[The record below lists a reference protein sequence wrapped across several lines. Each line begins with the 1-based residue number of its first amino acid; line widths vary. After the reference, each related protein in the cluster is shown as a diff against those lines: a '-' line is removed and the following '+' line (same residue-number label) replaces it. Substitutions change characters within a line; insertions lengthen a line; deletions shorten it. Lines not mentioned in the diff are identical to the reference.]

1 MMRLKSREKW
11 VPGGFQVLHLE
22 AGQKEPFSG
31 SFSEAVRF
39 EVNFRGKNP
48 GICAKN
54 GWSSNVEEVEL
65 FVEDYNAR
73 RCVAGGWL
81 NFVALDVESP
91 EISNLRSQIS
101 EQPAQKKSW
110 SSLAA
115 GVSRV
120 ADGARLLVD
129 WLGDGQAPVSVEIA
143 ERRAAVCAGCPRND
157 GGGWEA
163 DFTAPIAGKNR
174 PQKAVR
180 HDLGVRAALG
190 GRVAGGSA
198 GGFSPGA
205 EGVRERAA

>member
-11 VPGGFQVLHLE
+11 VPGGFQVLHPE

-81 NFVALDVESP
+81 NFVALDVAPDVPRDYMPLQS
-91 EISNLRSQIS
+91 
-101 EQPAQKKSW
+101 QKKSW

-129 WLGDGQAPVSVEIA
+129 WLGDGQAAGSVEMA
-143 ERRAAVCAGCPRND
+143 ERR
-157 GGGWEA
+157 GGG
-163 DFTAPIAGKNR
+163 G
-174 PQKAVR
+174 
-180 HDLGVRAALG
+180 
-190 GRVAGGSA
+190 
-198 GGFSPGA
+198 
-205 EGVRERAA
+205 